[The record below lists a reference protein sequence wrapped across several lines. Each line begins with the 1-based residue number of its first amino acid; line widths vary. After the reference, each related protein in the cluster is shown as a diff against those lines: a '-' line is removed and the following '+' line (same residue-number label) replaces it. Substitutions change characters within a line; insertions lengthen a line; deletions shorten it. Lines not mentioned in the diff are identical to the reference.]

1 MFKSLSENLI
11 IIIIVAVWV
20 FLSTACGYRF
30 SGSGNLPSGVT
41 AVFITIFENRTL
53 ETGLENVITEDIVYE
68 FTRNNRAASRKNADA
83 ILSGVV
89 RSMHTETI
97 SRAGQHTAIERR
109 VTVSVDLRLTDVD
122 GREIWSA
129 KSVSANEAYEVAS
142 NKFETEQNK
151 QDAISVLSKRL
162 SAKIYD
168 RLTNDF

>member
-1 MFKSLSENLI
+1 MHRTSYICFA
-11 IIIIVAVWV
+11 VAVWV

-30 SGSGNLPSGVT
+30 SGSGDLPTGVS

-53 ETGLENVITEDIVYE
+53 ETGIENVVTEDIIHV
-68 FTRNNRAASRKNADA
+68 FVRNNRAASRENADA

-89 RSMHTETI
+89 RAVKTETI

-129 KSVSANEAYEVAS
+129 KSVSASEAYEVAS
-142 NKFETEQNK
+142 NKLETEQNK
-151 QDAISVLSKRL
+151 HEAISVLSRRL
-162 SAKIYD
+162 SEKIYH
-168 RLTNDF
+168 RLTSNF